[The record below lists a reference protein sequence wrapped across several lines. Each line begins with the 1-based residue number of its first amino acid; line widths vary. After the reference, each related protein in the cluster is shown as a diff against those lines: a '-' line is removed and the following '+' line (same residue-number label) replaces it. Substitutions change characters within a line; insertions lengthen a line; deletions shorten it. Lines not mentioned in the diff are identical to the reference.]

1 MKDYIFNEKM
11 ERIDRKKL
19 RDIQLKRL
27 KESVHRC
34 YENVPYYRKKMKDA
48 GVKPEDIKTLE
59 DIRKLPFM
67 EKEDLR
73 KNYPFGLL
81 AVPKEDI
88 VELHA
93 SSGTTGKPTTV
104 FYTLNDL
111 EVWSEVMAR
120 CLAMSGLTR
129 KDIFQNPIPYGLFTG
144 AFGFHYG
151 ARKIGALIVPSSGGE
166 TERQITLMRDYGTT
180 FMSGVIS
187 YALHLAKTAVNMGID
202 PSKDLKVRAGLFGA
216 ETFTEGLRK
225 RMNDLWDM
233 DAHNVYGLSEM
244 CGPGVSTDCDVHEGL
259 HLWED
264 HFYLECI
271 DPQTGEPVEP
281 EEKGELV
288 ISTLTKEAMP
298 VLRYRTKDLAYVYDV
313 RECDCGRTHVKHSTI
328 IGRTDDMII
337 VSGTNIFPSQ
347 IEEALM
353 KHQKGGVNYRI
364 IVDKNGFLDVM
375 TVEVESLRA
384 LPENEKLKLAGYYE
398 KEIKNITGFR
408 PRVKIVDPGTIQQEG
423 IKAKR
428 VIDLRTERLKDI

>member
-1 MKDYIFNEKM
+1 MKDYMFNEKI
-11 ERIDRKKL
+11 ETLDRKKIEA
-19 RDIQLKRL
+19 IQLERL
-27 KESVHRC
+27 KNTVHRV
-34 YENVPYYRKKMKDA
+34 YENVAYYRRKMKEM
-48 GVKPEDIKTLE
+48 GVKPEDIKTLQ
-59 DIRKLPFM
+59 DVRKLPFM

-81 AVPKEDI
+81 AVPMEEL

-104 FYTLNDL
+104 VYTLNDID
-111 EVWSEVMAR
+111 VWGEVMAR
-120 CLAMSGLTR
+120 CLAMSGLSK

-166 TERQITLMRDYGTT
+166 SNRQITLMKDYGTT

-187 YALHLAKTAVNMGID
+187 YGLHLAKVAMEMGID
-202 PSKDLKVRAGLFGA
+202 PSKDLEVRAGLFGA

-225 RMNDLWDM
+225 KMNDLWDM

-244 CGPGVSTDCDVHEGL
+244 CGPGVSTDCDQHDGL

-264 HFYLECI
+264 HFLVECV
-271 DPQTGEPVEP
+271 DPKTGEPIEL

-288 ISTLTKEAMP
+288 ISTLTKESMP
-298 VLRYRTKDLAYVYDV
+298 ILRYRTRDLAFLYDTK
-313 RECDCGRTHVKHSTI
+313 ECECGRTHIKHSTI

-353 KHQKGGVNYRI
+353 RHQESGVNYRI
-364 IVDKNGFLDVM
+364 IVEKKGYLDTM
-375 TVEVESLRA
+375 TVEVESLKK
-384 LPENEKLKLAGYYE
+384 LSNKEKTELIRHYT
-398 KEIKNITGFR
+398 KEIKAITGYTPKVR
-408 PRVKIVDPGTIQQEG
+408 IVDPGTIPRDG

-428 VIDLRTERLKDI
+428 VIDLRDTS

>member
-1 MKDYIFNEKM
+1 MKDYMFNEKM
-11 ERIDRKKL
+11 ETLDRGKIEL
-19 RDIQLKRL
+19 IQLKRL
-27 KESVHRC
+27 KETVHRL
-34 YENVPYYRKKMKDA
+34 YENVAYYRRKMKDA
-48 GVKPEDIKTLE
+48 SVKPDDIKTLQ
-59 DIRKLPFM
+59 DVRKLPFM

-81 AVPKEDI
+81 AVPLKDV

-104 FYTLNDL
+104 VYTRNDI

-120 CLAMSGLTR
+120 CLAMSGLS
-129 KDIFQNPIPYGLFTG
+129 KQDIFQNPIPYGLFTG

-151 ARKIGALIVPSSGGE
+151 ALKIGALIVPSSGGE
-166 TERQITLMRDYGTT
+166 SKRQITLMRDYGTT

-187 YALHLAKTAVNMGID
+187 YGLHLAKVAMEMGIE
-202 PSKDLKVRAGLFGA
+202 PSKDLNVRAGLFGA

-225 RMNDLWDM
+225 KMNDLWDM

-244 CGPGVSTDCDVHEGL
+244 CGPGVSTDCDQHDGL

-264 HFYLECI
+264 HFFVECI
-271 DPQTGEPVEP
+271 DPETGEPVEP

-298 VLRYRTKDLAYVYDV
+298 LLRYRTRDLAFLYDI
-313 RECDCGRTHVKHSTI
+313 RECECGRTHVKHSTI

-337 VSGTNIFPSQ
+337 VSGTNLFPSQ
-347 IEEALM
+347 IEEVLM

-364 IVDKNGFLDVM
+364 ILEKKGYLDLM
-375 TVEVESLRA
+375 AVEVESLEV
-384 LPENEKLKLAGYYE
+384 LSEKEKDELAKFYT
-398 KEIKNITGFR
+398 KEIKAVTGYTPMVR
-408 PRVKIVDPGTIQQEG
+408 ILDPGTIPRDG

-428 VIDLRTERLKDI
+428 VIDLRDQGG

>member
-11 ERIDRKKL
+11 ETLSRERIRE
-19 RDIQLKRL
+19 IQLKKL
-27 KESVHRC
+27 KETLKRL
-34 YENVPYYRKKMKDA
+34 YENVAYYRRKLKDA
-48 GVKPEDIKTLE
+48 NVKPDDIKSLE
-59 DIRKLPFM
+59 DVKKLPFM

-73 KNYPFGLL
+73 KNYPFGLV
-81 AVPKEDI
+81 AVPMNEI

-104 FYTLNDL
+104 VYTKNDL

-120 CLAMSGLTR
+120 CLAMSGLR
-129 KDIFQNPIPYGLFTG
+129 KGDVFQNPIPYGLFTG

-151 ARKIGALIVPSSGGE
+151 AMKIGALIVPSSGGE
-166 TERQITLMRDYGTT
+166 SKRQITLMRDYGTT

-187 YALHLAKTAVNMGID
+187 YGLHLAQVAMEMGID
-202 PSKDLKVRAGLFGA
+202 PAKDLNVRAGLFGA

-225 RMNDLWDM
+225 KMNDLWDM

-244 CGPGVSTDCDVHEGL
+244 CGPGVSTDCDQHDGL

-264 HFYLECI
+264 HFFVECI
-271 DPQTGEPVEP
+271 DPNTGEAVEP

-298 VLRYRTKDLAYVYDV
+298 LLRYRTRDLAFIYDTE
-313 RECDCGRTHVKHSTI
+313 ECECGRTHVRHSTI

-347 IEEALM
+347 IEEVLM
-353 KHQKGGVNYRI
+353 KHQKGGLNYRI
-364 IVDKNGFLDVM
+364 VLEKKGYLDLM
-375 TVEVESLRA
+375 TVEVESIRTLT
-384 LPENEKLKLAGYYE
+384 PEEKDELARYYK
-398 KEIKNITGFR
+398 KEIRAVTGYTPEIR
-408 PRVKIVDPGTIQQEG
+408 ILDPGTIPKDG

-428 VIDLRTERLKDI
+428 IVDLR